1 MGALNSKY
9 LKTYAKGN
17 TFIETGS
24 WSGWTLVLAKDFGF
38 TDIYGIELH
47 PEWVR
52 YTTDR
57 FKDDSSIKILGGES
71 PDMLRELCPT
81 LVEPATFWLDAH
93 ASGPLLGG
101 KVSCP
106 LVQEINII
114 GKHRDDH
121 IIFIDDCR
129 LFGSEEWG
137 HLRKEDVVDTI
148 FNINPRYRFRYVDG
162 FLSNDI
168 MIAYTI

>member
-1 MGALNSKY
+1 MGVLNHEY
-9 LKTYAKGN
+9 LKDFSKGD
-17 TFIETGS
+17 TFIETGTYL
-24 WSGWTLVLAKDFGF
+24 GDTVELADLFGF
-38 TDIYGIELH
+38 KYIHSIEIDKSLY
-47 PEWVR
+47 ELCA
-52 YTTDR
+52 DR
-57 FKDDSSIKILGGES
+57 FKDKEHIKIWHGDSIDVLQNIMNEVKGQ
-71 PDMLRELCPT
+71 
-81 LVEPATFWLDAH
+81 ATFWLDAH